1 MNETLDKLKAHFG
14 SYSKMAKALGITRQ
28 AINDW
33 RVKQSIPSGC
43 AIEIERLTEG
53 EFKAVDLTK

>member
-1 MNETLDKLKAHFG
+1 MNKTLDKLKAHFG
-14 SYSKMAKALGITRQ
+14 SYSELAKALGITRQ

-33 RVKQSIPSGC
+33 RVKGAIPSGC

-53 EFKAVDLTK
+53 KFKAIELTK